1 MSRSALVLVASLL
14 VCGSAMA
21 APSGPD
27 RSNLSYEENV
37 LINTACANARPKGDG
52 AYYDCVGKQVA
63 ALQAHPSPDRSGL
76 TPAQNRAIEERCS
89 YLRRTGVAAYYD
101 CISQAMAEPT
111 TSASASEDTEN
122 GLKPNY
128 IEVFTHGT
136 VGSTEEKM
144 QATPVAAT
152 NVPLPASVLPKRPEN
167 VHKQALPAEQ
177 LFKTLER
184 SVYVVAATPSV
195 ADARARN
202 VVQGSAVAVSEH
214 LLLTNCH
221 VVKGRE
227 LIKIMQD
234 HTVSDAKLI
243 AADSSADRC
252 VLRADDITLVPITGV
267 RPFGDLAVGERLFAI
282 GAPKGLELTLSE
294 GLLSGLRHQPGRNL
308 VQTSAAISPGSSGGG
323 LFDERGNLVGITTM
337 QYRGAAQNLNF
348 AVAAGDYWN

>member
-21 APSGPD
+21 ASSGPD
-27 RSNLSYEENV
+27 RSSLSYEENV
-37 LINTACANARPKGDG
+37 LINTACASVRPRGD
-52 AYYDCVGKQVA
+52 APYNDCVSKQVA
-63 ALQAHPSPDRSGL
+63 ALQAHPAPDRSGL
-76 TPAQNRAIEERCS
+76 TQAQNRAIEERCR

-101 CISQAMAEPT
+101 CISQAIAGPT
-111 TSASASEDTEN
+111 TSASEDAEN

-167 VHKQALPAEQ
+167 VHKQALPPEQ

-184 SVYVVAATPSV
+184 SVYVVAATPSI

-202 VVQGSAVAVSEH
+202 VMQGSAVAVSEH

-227 LIKIMQD
+227 LIKIVQD

-252 VLRADDITLVPITGV
+252 VLRADDVTLVPITGV
-267 RPFGDLAVGERLFAI
+267 RAFGDLAVGEHVFAI
-282 GAPKGLELTLSE
+282 GAPRGLERTLSE

-323 LFDERGNLVGITTM
+323 LFDERGNLIGITTM
-337 QYRGAAQNLNF
+337 QLVGVAQNLNF

>member
-21 APSGPD
+21 ASSGPD
-27 RSNLSYEENV
+27 RSSLSYEENV
-37 LINTACANARPKGDG
+37 LINTACASVRPKGDA
-52 AYYDCVGKQVA
+52 AYNDCVSKQVA

-76 TPAQNRAIEERCS
+76 TQAQNRAIEERCR

-101 CISQAMAEPT
+101 CISQAIAGPT
-111 TSASASEDTEN
+111 TSASEDAEN

-144 QATPVAAT
+144 QATQVAAS

-167 VHKQALPAEQ
+167 VHKQALPPEQ

-184 SVYVVAATPSV
+184 SVYVVAATPSI

-202 VVQGSAVAVSEH
+202 VMQGSAVAVSEH

-227 LIKIMQD
+227 LIKIVQD
-234 HTVSDAKLI
+234 HTVSDATLI

-252 VLRADDITLVPITGV
+252 VLRADDVTLVPITGV
-267 RPFGDLAVGERLFAI
+267 RAFGDLAVGEHVFAI
-282 GAPKGLELTLSE
+282 GAPRGLERTLSE

-323 LFDERGNLVGITTM
+323 LFDERGNLIGITTM
-337 QYRGAAQNLNF
+337 QLIGVAQNLNF

>member
-27 RSNLSYEENV
+27 RSTLSYEENV
-37 LINTACANARPKGDG
+37 LINTVCASARPKGDV
-52 AYYDCVGKQVA
+52 AYYDCVSKQVA

-76 TPAQNRAIEERCS
+76 TQAQNRAIEERCR
-89 YLRRTGVAAYYD
+89 YLRRSGVAAYYD
-101 CISQAMAEPT
+101 CISQAIAGPT
-111 TSASASEDTEN
+111 TSTSEDAEN

-144 QATPVAAT
+144 QATPVVAT

-167 VHKQALPAEQ
+167 VHKQALPPEQ

-202 VVQGSAVAVSEH
+202 VMQGSAVAVSEH

-227 LIKIMQD
+227 LIKIVQD

-252 VLRADDITLVPITGV
+252 VLRADDVTLVPITGV
-267 RPFGDLAVGERLFAI
+267 RAFGDLAVGEHVFAI
-282 GAPKGLELTLSE
+282 GAARGLERTLSE

-323 LFDERGNLVGITTM
+323 LFDERGNLIGITTM
-337 QYRGAAQNLNF
+337 QLIGVAQNLNF

>member
-76 TPAQNRAIEERCS
+76 TQAQNRAIEERCR

-101 CISQAMAEPT
+101 CISQAIAEPT
-111 TSASASEDTEN
+111 TSASDDAEN

-136 VGSTEEKM
+136 VGSTEQKV
-144 QATPVAAT
+144 QATQVAT
-152 NVPLPASVLPKRPEN
+152 SNVPLPASVLPKRQEN
-167 VHKQALPAEQ
+167 AHKQALAPEQ
-177 LFKTLER
+177 LFKTLQR

-202 VVQGSAVAVSEH
+202 FVQGSAVAISEH

-221 VVKGRE
+221 VVNGRE
-227 LIKIMQD
+227 LIKIVQD
-234 HTVSDAKLI
+234 HTVSDAKLV

-252 VLRADDITLVPITGV
+252 VLRADDITLVPVTGV
-267 RPFGDLAVGERLFAI
+267 RPFGDLAVGEHVFAI
-282 GAPKGLELTLSE
+282 GAPRGLELTLSE

-323 LFDERGNLVGITTM
+323 LFDERGNLIGITTM

>member
-37 LINTACANARPKGDG
+37 LINTACASARPKGDG
-52 AYYDCVGKQVA
+52 AYYDCVSKQVA

-76 TPAQNRAIEERCS
+76 TPAQNRAIEERCR

-101 CISQAMAEPT
+101 CISEAIAGPT
-111 TSASASEDTEN
+111 ISVSEDAEN

-136 VGSTEEKM
+136 VGSTEDKM

-167 VHKQALPAEQ
+167 VHKQALPSEQ

-184 SVYVVAATPSV
+184 SVYVVAATPSI
-195 ADARARN
+195 ADARTRN
-202 VVQGSAVAVSEH
+202 VMQGSAVAVSEH

-227 LIKIMQD
+227 LIKIVQD
-234 HTVSDAKLI
+234 HTVSDAKLV
-243 AADSSADRC
+243 AVDSSADRC
-252 VLRADDITLVPITGV
+252 VLRADDVTLVPITGV
-267 RPFGDLAVGERLFAI
+267 RAFGDLAVGEHVFAI
-282 GAPKGLELTLSE
+282 GAPRGLERTLSE

-323 LFDERGNLVGITTM
+323 LFDERGNLIGITTM

>member
-21 APSGPD
+21 ASSGPD
-27 RSNLSYEENV
+27 RSSLSYEENV
-37 LINTACANARPKGDG
+37 LINTACASVRPKGD
-52 AYYDCVGKQVA
+52 APYNDCVSKQVA

-101 CISQAMAEPT
+101 CISQAMVEPT

>member
-27 RSNLSYEENV
+27 RSTLSYEENV
-37 LINTACANARPKGDG
+37 LINTVCASARPKGDV
-52 AYYDCVGKQVA
+52 AYYDCVSKQVA

-76 TPAQNRAIEERCS
+76 TQAQNRAIEERCR
-89 YLRRTGVAAYYD
+89 YLRRSGVAAYYD
-101 CISQAMAEPT
+101 CISQAIAGPT
-111 TSASASEDTEN
+111 TSTSEDAE
-122 GLKPNY
+122 
-128 IEVFTHGT
+128 
-136 VGSTEEKM
+136 M
-144 QATPVAAT
+144 QATPVVVT

-167 VHKQALPAEQ
+167 VHKQALPPEQ

-202 VVQGSAVAVSEH
+202 VMQGSAVAVSEH

-227 LIKIMQD
+227 LIKIVQD

-252 VLRADDITLVPITGV
+252 VLRADDVTLVPITGV
-267 RPFGDLAVGERLFAI
+267 RAFGDLAVGEHVFAI
-282 GAPKGLELTLSE
+282 GAPRGLERTLSE

-323 LFDERGNLVGITTM
+323 LFDERGNLIGITTM
-337 QYRGAAQNLNF
+337 QLIGVAQNLNF